1 MKKLMILGLAVLVLA
16 ALMGLVAVG
25 CGGEETTTTAA
36 PPTTA
41 GPATT
46 ASPATTAGPA
56 TTAAPASTD
65 TTAAATGGTIK
76 IGALLDYTGPVA
88 FLGPIFEMG
97 IKQALEEANYTV
109 AGKKIELIIE
119 DSATSVDV
127 AVTKAKKLVEQDGV
141 KIIIGPLMG
150 DAHLALSPYTAEK
163 GVLITTLINGMWE
176 TVGKGNYLVY
186 PTTVDAQTY
195 PFGTYCYEKL
205 GYKTAVVVAADYA
218 GKRGYAAGW
227 INGFKAAGGQVIQ
240 ELYPPVGNADYSPY
254 ISQIKDSDVVMY
266 ALEGPD
272 AVAKFIYQYSQGGKS
287 KPLVTITQADDY
299 SPQMLNQLKD
309 TIVGIKGQSTY
320 TWKLD
325 NPENKAFVAAITPK
339 WDNLPPMPEHQN
351 AYTLTKAILAGLEK
365 TGGDDTLAK
374 LFAAITSSELNTPA
388 GLLKWDPS
396 GVAICPM
403 YVTTAE
409 KVGDNYEIS
418 APLDTVPEVLDV
430 RLAK

>member
-1 MKKLMILGLAVLVLA
+1 MKKLALTGLAIFVVTA
-16 ALMGLVAVG
+16 TMGLMAVG
-25 CGGEETTTTAA
+25 CGGGTTT
-36 PPTTA
+36 TTA

-46 ASPATTAGPA
+46 SGATTTSVAASTTTSAGGGA
-56 TTAAPASTD
+56 TTTS
-65 TTAAATGGTIK
+65 AAAGGGTIK
-76 IGALLDYTGPVA
+76 IGALLDFTGPVA
-88 FLGPIFEMG
+88 ELGPLFQMG
-97 IKQALEEANYTV
+97 IQVALEEVNYTV
-109 AGKKIELIIE
+109 AGKKIELIVE
-119 DSATSVDV
+119 DSATSVDM

-163 GVLITTLINGMWE
+163 KVLITSLINGMWE

-195 PFGTYCYEKL
+195 PFGQYCYEKL
-205 GYKTAVVVAADYA
+205 GYKTAVVLAADYA

-240 ELYPPVGNADYSPY
+240 ELYPPVGSADYSPF

-266 ALEGPD
+266 AFEGPG
-272 AVAKFIYQYSQGGKS
+272 AVSKFIYQYNQAGKK
-287 KPLVTITQADDY
+287 KPLVTITQDGDY
-299 SPQMLNQLKD
+299 SPQMLNELKD
-309 TIVGIKGQSTY
+309 VLVGIKGESTY

-325 NPENKAFVAAITPK
+325 NPENKKFVEAIKAK
-339 WDNLPPMPEHQN
+339 WNGLPPMSEQQN
-351 AYTLTKAILAGLEK
+351 SYALTKAILAGLEK
-365 TGGDDTLAK
+365 TGGDDSLDK
-374 LFAAITSSELNTPA
+374 LFPAITSSQINTPA

-409 KVGDNYEIS
+409 KVGNNYEIS
-418 APLDTVPEVLDV
+418 APLDTVPEVIDV
-430 RLAK
+430 RLKK

>member
-1 MKKLMILGLAVLVLA
+1 MRKLALIGLAVLVVA
-16 ALMGLVAVG
+16 ALMGFMAIG
-25 CGGEETTTTAA
+25 CGGEETTTT
-36 PPTTA
+36 
-41 GPATT
+41 
-46 ASPATTAGPA
+46 S
-56 TTAAPASTD
+56 
-65 TTAAATGGTIK
+65 AAATTTSVAASTTTSAAAESTTTSAAAGGGTIK

-97 IKQALEEANYTV
+97 IKTALEEANYTV
-109 AGKKIELIIE
+109 AGKKVELIIE

-150 DAHLALSPYTAEK
+150 DAHLALGPYTAEK
-163 GVLITTLINGMWE
+163 GVLITSLINGMWE

-195 PFGTYCYEKL
+195 PFGKYCYEKL
-205 GYKTAVVVAADYA
+205 GYKTAVVLAADYA

-227 INGFKAAGGQVIQ
+227 INGFKDAGGTVIQ
-240 ELYPPVGNADYSPY
+240 ELYPPVGTADYSPY
-254 ISQIKDSDVVMY
+254 VSQIKDSDVVMY
-266 ALEGPD
+266 AFEGPD
-272 AVAKFIYQYSQGGKS
+272 AVAKFIYQYNQGGKT

-299 SPQMLNQLKD
+299 APQVLNQLKD
-309 TIVGIKGQSTY
+309 VIVGIKGESTY

-325 NPENKAFVAAITPK
+325 NPENKKFVEAIKAK
-339 WDNLPPMPEHQN
+339 WDGLPPMPEHQN

-374 LFAAITSSELNTPA
+374 LFAAITSSQIQTPA